1 MKRSIIITVFCT
13 CVAFLFWQCN
23 KESVVE
29 KVEYQR
35 GNIVHY
41 GSGAP
46 SSTIGEI
53 GDYYFDLSVSDLYG
67 AKTESGWG
75 DPVSL
80 KGDRGERGEQGEQG
94 EKGEKG
100 EAGDKGEKGDKGAQG
115 DKGLIGD
122 KGEQGNK
129 GLKGDDGK
137 KNNGDNGAPVT
148 QIHLGKGEPSSYI
161 GKEGDWY
168 IDTETGVLYGP
179 KKYSYYWK
187 FATGPDFE
195 VSKDGTT
202 LYRCN
207 KKDITEVNF
216 EAIPKLKNV
225 TKIGRNV
232 FQGCHSLTSVTISNK
247 VTSIEE
253 NAFSY
258 CESLK
263 SIVIPNGVTS
273 IGSSAFSG
281 CTSLVSITIPN
292 GVTSIEDNT
301 FSGCKSLKSV
311 TIPNSVTSIKSSVF
325 AVCTSLES
333 IIIPNNVKTIESNAF
348 SYSGIKE
355 ITLYSI
361 PYTRGNDS
369 FLEYIGKLEVVKLGM
384 KNVSKFK
391 DRKYIKNLVFLDTV
405 ETIEKEAF
413 YEEDNYNNPLPLTS
427 VVIGNGVKSIGE
439 SAFSCCRNLSSVT
452 IGNKVTKIGDQAFV
466 LARITSIIIPDNVTD
481 IGSQAFYGS
490 HLQSVV
496 IGSGIKHWSSAF
508 SDCEKL
514 TSVTIK
520 EGVTHIS
527 SAAFYD
533 CKSLTSITIPSS
545 VTKIERK
552 AFLKYEKYP
561 KITVTFKGTTP
572 PIIEEGNFEYWEAEL
587 IDGKLINRYSS
598 HIEKIY
604 VPAESL
610 ERYKEAYSDRR
621 AYGNIY
627 GWSYFIEAA
636 P

>member
-1 MKRSIIITVFCT
+1 MKRSIIITVFCA

-115 DKGLIGD
+115 DKGLTGD
-122 KGEQGNK
+122 KGEQGDK

-148 QIHLGKGEPSSYI
+148 QIHLGKGKPIYYI
-161 GKEGDWY
+161 GKKGDWY

-179 KKYSYYWK
+179 KKYSYYWE

-225 TKIGRNV
+225 TKIGRGA
-232 FQGCHSLTSVTISNK
+232 FGGCHSLTSVTISNK

-253 NAFSY
+253 SAFDG
-258 CESLK
+258 CISLK

-292 GVTSIEDNT
+292 GVTSIEDST

-325 AVCTSLES
+325 AHCTSLES
-333 IIIPNNVKTIESNAF
+333 IIIPNNVKTIDSYAF
-348 SYSGIKE
+348 SSSGIKE

-369 FLEYIGKLEVVKLGM
+369 FLEYIEKLEVVKLGM

-413 YEEDNYNNPLPLTS
+413 YEEDNYNKPLPLAS

-439 SAFSCCRNLSSVT
+439 SAFKYCRNLSSVT
-452 IGNKVTKIGDQAFV
+452 IGNKVTKIEDQAFV
-466 LARITSIIIPDNVTD
+466 LTRITSIIIPDNVTD
-481 IGSQAFYGS
+481 IGFQAFWGS

-496 IGSGIKHWSSAF
+496 IGSGIKHWNFAF

-527 SAAFYD
+527 PAAFSR

-545 VTKIERK
+545 VTKIESG
-552 AFLKYEKYP
+552 AFSKYKNYP

-572 PIIEEGNFEYWEAEL
+572 PTIKKGNFEYWEAEL
-587 IDGKLINRYSS
+587 IDGKLIEWYSS

>member
-1 MKRSIIITVFCT
+1 MKRSIIITVFCA

-122 KGEQGNK
+122 KGEQGDK

-137 KNNGDNGAPVT
+137 KNNGDNGAPAT

-225 TKIGRNV
+225 TKIGRGA
-232 FQGCHSLTSVTISNK
+232 FGGCHSLTSVTISNK
-247 VTSIEE
+247 VTNIEE
-253 NAFSY
+253 SAFLY
-258 CESLK
+258 CKSLQ
-263 SIVIPNGVTS
+263 SITIPNSVTS
-273 IGSSAFSG
+273 IGNRAFEG

-292 GVTSIEDNT
+292 GVTSIEDSA
-301 FSGCKSLKSV
+301 FFGCKSLKSV

-333 IIIPNNVKTIESNAF
+333 IIIPNNVKTIESSAF
-348 SYSGIKE
+348 SSSGIKE

-361 PYTRGNDS
+361 PYTPGNDS
-369 FLEYIGKLEVVKLGM
+369 FLKYIEKLEVVKLGM

-439 SAFSCCRNLSSVT
+439 SAFNCCRNLSSVT
-452 IGNKVTKIGDQAFV
+452 IGNKVTKIEDQAFV
-466 LARITSIIIPDNVTD
+466 LTRITSIIIPDNVTD
-481 IGSQAFYGS
+481 IGIRAFWGS

-496 IGSGIKHWSSAF
+496 IGSGIKRWISAF
-508 SDCEKL
+508 SYCEKL

-527 SAAFYD
+527 SAAFSD

-545 VTKIERK
+545 VTKIESG
-552 AFLKYEKYP
+552 AFSKYKNYP

-572 PIIEEGNFEYWEAEL
+572 PTIEKGNFEYWEAEL

>member
-1 MKRSIIITVFCT
+1 MKRSIIITVFCA

-80 KGDRGERGEQGEQG
+80 KGDRGERGEQGE
-94 EKGEKG
+94 KGEKG
-100 EAGDKGEKGDKGAQG
+100 ETGDKGEKGDKGDKGAQG

-137 KNNGDNGAPVT
+137 KNNGDNGAPAT

-258 CESLK
+258 CE
-263 SIVIPNGVTS
+263 
-273 IGSSAFSG
+273 
-281 CTSLVSITIPN
+281 
-292 GVTSIEDNT
+292 
-301 FSGCKSLKSV
+301 
-311 TIPNSVTSIKSSVF
+311 
-325 AVCTSLES
+325 SLES